1 MKGFSEQWGDLP
13 DYILGITK
21 EIWEGR
27 GLATLNHYY
36 AENIPM
42 RFPEGVSIGNQRTIN
57 GTLSTLAEFPDRE
70 LTGEDVICRAMSKT
84 GFYLRIA
91 C

>member
-1 MKGFSEQWGDLP
+1 MKGFSEQWSDLP

-42 RFPEGVSIGNQRTIN
+42 RFPEVFRLVISAR
-57 GTLSTLAEFPDRE
+57 STELYPPWPNFPI
-70 LTGEDVICRAMSKT
+70 VN
-84 GFYLRIA
+84 
-91 C
+91 